1 MVPLLAADQV
11 LSASGGCYEW
21 VTRRPDVV
29 TVAPLF
35 EETVVPGA
43 PCPRGTTRKAL
54 VTVSWRG
61 GSSSSGS
68 GGGGAMT
75 GGGRRER
82 VATVVVAREVTTQEE
97 MQCDVFVAQVS
108 ATVGSGELLRDHSR
122 HNQPPKQAWLAFGT
136 PCSATDDCS
145 PLTSGLAH
153 CCNSSI
159 DNPLLQFFLR
169 VSGRAHDHYHYQP
182 HHLPR

>member
-1 MVPLLAADQV
+1 MVPSLAADQV

-35 EETVVPGA
+35 EETVVAGA

-54 VTVSWRG
+54 VTVNWRG
-61 GSSSSGS
+61 GSSSGGG

-122 HNQPPKQAWLAFGT
+122 HNQPPTQAWLA
-136 PCSATDDCS
+136 
-145 PLTSGLAH
+145 LARLARPPMIARLSLPAWPTVAIH
-153 CCNSSI
+153 PSTTHFCN
-159 DNPLLQFFLR
+159 FF
-169 VSGRAHDHYHYQP
+169 
-182 HHLPR
+182 